1 MAKVWIP
8 ALLRHYT
15 GGQAEIQA
23 EGATVGEVIASLDR
37 RYPGIASRLMAPD
50 QERLRPNLML
60 VVDGEVSRQGLRHL
74 VNDDTEIH
82 FVPAMS
88 GGQW

>member
-8 ALLRHYT
+8 ALLRRYT
-15 GGQAEIQA
+15 GGRAEIQA
-23 EGATVGEVIASLDR
+23 EGTTVGEVIASLDR
-37 RYPGIASRLMAPD
+37 CYPGIASRLMEPG

-60 VVDGEVSRQGLRHL
+60 VVDGEVSRQGLRHP
-74 VNDDTEIH
+74 VDEDSEIH

-88 GGQW
+88 GG